1 MNFVERVAAKVH
13 GGGSKGGSDA
23 FDPVKLKESF
33 EDTIKSLQ
41 NLMKETE
48 ARMSFLEK
56 ECAEEE
62 KKHKKKSQSVE
73 DQFKVC
79 HLQRETIITM
89 QLAAKFS
96 QDGKATQ

>member
-1 MNFVERVAAKVH
+1 MAAKVP
-13 GGGSKGGSDA
+13 GGGSKGGPEA

-41 NLMKETE
+41 SLMKETE

-62 KKHKKKSQSVE
+62 AKHKKNSQFVE
-73 DQFKVC
+73 SHFQVISLV
-79 HLQRETIITM
+79 HTII
-89 QLAAKFS
+89 AVV
-96 QDGKATQ
+96 GG